1 MSYEDNSF
9 CWHHDQ
15 FYLKKIRVYTFKNNG
30 WVNEYRKDADKK
42 HKNDDIIKSDT
53 YKYVTVKIV
62 SVE

>member
-30 WVNEYRKDADKK
+30 LVNEYRKDFNKK
-42 HKNDDIIKSDT
+42 HKNDDKIKSDT
-53 YKYVTVKIV
+53 HK
-62 SVE
+62 